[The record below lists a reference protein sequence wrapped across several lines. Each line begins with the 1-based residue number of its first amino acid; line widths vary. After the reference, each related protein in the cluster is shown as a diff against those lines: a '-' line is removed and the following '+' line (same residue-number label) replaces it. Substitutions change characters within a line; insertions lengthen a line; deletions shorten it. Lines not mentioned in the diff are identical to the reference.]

1 MNEFELGGGAGGI
14 GGGRINTKGRGDP
27 NKKIFIGGVPRTV
40 ADDEYREYFGS
51 FGELDDCILM
61 RDSEGICRG
70 FGFVT
75 YREQSSYDKVM
86 EAQLQLRGRPLEQ
99 KKAVPRKDGEG
110 PGGTGQVKVF
120 IGGLPPEVNKALL
133 DEHFGNFGEI
143 IDSVVMMDPQ
153 TRNSRGFGFVTFR
166 DPSSVDELM
175 KTPRFELCGKMVQC
189 KRAQPQTAM
198 GRGRGGGGGRFS
210 GGRFGGDMG
219 RVADDRG
226 YVTDSRYG
234 GGGIARYAGDRYG
247 GPSDRY
253 APPRRD
259 YGGYSD
265 VRDGGYGGGGYGRD
279 PYRPRPPVRDPWLE
293 RVAEKLPRPMGPPP
307 PRRNDDIYAYNS
319 SGGPRY
325 RPYN

>member
-1 MNEFELGGGAGGI
+1 MNESELGGG
-14 GGGRINTKGRGDP
+14 GGGRINTKGMGDP

-75 YREQSSYDKVM
+75 YREQSAYEKVM

-110 PGGTGQVKVF
+110 PGGKGQVKVF
-120 IGGLPPEVNKALL
+120 IGGLAPEVDKAML
-133 DEHFGNFGEI
+133 DEHFGHFGEI
-143 IDSVVMMDPQ
+143 VDSVVMMDPQ
-153 TRNSRGFGFVTFR
+153 TRNSRGFGFVTFS
-166 DPSSVDELM
+166 DPASVDELM

-189 KRAQPQTAM
+189 KRAQPQNM
-198 GRGRGGGGGRFS
+198 MSRGRGGGGRFS
-210 GGRFGGDMG
+210 GGRYGGDIG
-219 RVADDRG
+219 RFGDDSRRYG
-226 YVTDSRYG
+226 GDSRYG
-234 GGGIARYAGDRYG
+234 GGGVARYGGDRYG
-247 GPSDRY
+247 GPIDRY
-253 APPRRD
+253 APRRD
-259 YGGYSD
+259 YRGYSD
-265 VRDGGYGGGGYGRD
+265 VRDGGYGGGGYGRE
-279 PYRPRPPVRDPWLE
+279 PYRPRPPLRDPWLE
-293 RVAEKLPRPMGPPP
+293 RVADKSPRSMVPPL

-319 SGGPRY
+319 GGGARY